1 MTIETFSHNTVSS
14 EQFVQNFLATY
25 SRTDLKCK
33 QTKYK
38 KNPGRKRH
46 FRKDRMMKSPA
57 KINHYISL
65 EAINTLV
72 QSSQLLF
79 CFPAGWCSFPR
90 VSCAACCAG
99 SCKVVKEQS
108 AVILLRCCSS
118 VIVPPPSLFYPKK
131 GTSTHVLHSQHE
143 LKYAVL
149 IALSLVTTAADQ
161 TNVDRRT
168 TVCLRCDLTA
178 STLIYNP
185 ACFFFCLLPT
195 CQSNSSPLCRFNSTY
210 TSTVSPV

>member
-1 MTIETFSHNTVSS
+1 
-14 EQFVQNFLATY
+14 
-25 SRTDLKCK
+25 
-33 QTKYK
+33 
-38 KNPGRKRH
+38 
-46 FRKDRMMKSPA
+46 MKSPA

-65 EAINTLV
+65 GAINTLV
-72 QSSQLLF
+72 QCSQLLF

-108 AVILLRCCSS
+108 AVMCWISSLILLRCCSS
-118 VIVPPPSLFYPKK
+118 IIVPPPPHYSIQKK

-149 IALSLVTTAADQ
+149 IALSLATTAADQ

-178 STLIYNP
+178 STFIYNS
-185 ACFFFCLLPT
+185 ACFVFFVFFLLVNGTAP
-195 CQSNSSPLCRFNSTY
+195 PL
-210 TSTVSPV
+210 